1 VYSRETLLIP
11 VFSGLNRFG
20 YLSAASVLGHS
31 PDIAVYAKILTGGLL
46 PLSATLASNSI
57 FASFLSDQKV
67 DALLHGHSYTANP
80 VGCAVALKGIEM
92 MEGKEWKE
100 EKALWNGSDRWS
112 FWSED
117 FIRQVS
123 SQPGVKGSMAMGTV
137 LAIEL
142 EGEGGEYTLCG
153 VWTKLII

>member
-1 VYSRETLLIP
+1 M
-11 VFSGLNRFG
+11 
-20 YLSAASVLGHS
+20 GHT

-46 PLSATLASNSI
+46 PLSATLASKSI

-80 VGCAVALKGIEM
+80 IGCSVALKGIQM
-92 MEGKEWKE
+92 MEDKTWSD
-100 EKALWNGSDRWS
+100 EKALWKGSERWS

-117 FIRQVS
+117 FIKHISGQK
-123 SQPGVKGSMAMGTV
+123 GVKGSMAMGTV

-142 EGEGGEYTLCG
+142 EGGGGERF
-153 VWTKLII
+153 